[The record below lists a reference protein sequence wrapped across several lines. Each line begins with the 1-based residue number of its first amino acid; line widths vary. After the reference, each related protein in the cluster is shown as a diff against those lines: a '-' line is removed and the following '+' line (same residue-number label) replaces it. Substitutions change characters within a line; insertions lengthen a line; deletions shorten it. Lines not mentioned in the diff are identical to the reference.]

1 MEAVSCYKVLGLV
14 IQDNLKWNEHISLM
28 VNKASKRLH
37 ILRVLK
43 RGGIPSCELIL
54 IYYALVR
61 SILEYCCIVWH
72 DSLPVYLTD
81 IIERVQKRTLKVIL
95 PGMSYYEAL
104 TELHCPGVDERRGA
118 LCEKWW

>member
-1 MEAVSCYKVLGLV
+1 MGFTTPCKSHTDRPLILYL
-14 IQDNLKWNEHISLM
+14 
-28 VNKASKRLH
+28 LH
-37 ILRVLK
+37 IGNHFHDLRVLK

-104 TELHCPGVDERRGA
+104 TELHCPRVDERRGA

>member
-1 MEAVSCYKVLGLV
+1 MRLNVKKCKEIRMCFFKDRPTLPSLKIEGQALEAVSCYKVLGLV

-61 SILEYCCIVWH
+61 SILEYFCIVWH
-72 DSLPVYLTD
+72 NSLPVYLAD
-81 IIERVQKRTLKVIL
+81 IIERVQ
-95 PGMSYYEAL
+95 
-104 TELHCPGVDERRGA
+104 
-118 LCEKWW
+118 